1 MLNWIKENIISLLE
15 WIAIGIIDNSY
26 WICLIVCMIALI
38 LYICNFKKSL
48 KYVSASTV
56 IFIILQA
63 LKQVIL
69 SA

>member
-1 MLNWIKENIISLLE
+1 MLEWIKENIIGLLE

-26 WICLIVCMIALI
+26 WICLIVCMIALL